1 MSGIAVSAP
10 RLLLR
15 RLHHVMA
22 GRGAPEQRLD
32 EIVRLIAGNMVAE
45 VCSCY
50 LMRAGDVLELFATEG
65 LKKNSVHQTRLRLG
79 EGLVGDIAA
88 HARPLNLSDAQSHPQ
103 FAYRPETGE
112 EAYHSLLG
120 TPILRG
126 GRVIG
131 VLVVQNRTRR
141 TYTEEEVEA
150 LQTVAMVVAE
160 LVSSEQMIAS
170 AEFSDTAGNAT
181 LPHHITG
188 RVLAEGLATGFALM
202 HEPRIEVKRTLSSD
216 SVQELKRLD
225 NAVSALQS
233 SVDALLVATNT
244 LFSDESKEIFEAY
257 KMFAHDKGWLK
268 KLQEAVK
275 SGLTVEAAIK
285 RVQDDTRAR
294 MKEITDPYLR
304 ERLSELD
311 DLANRLYLHL
321 DGRSQVDRRNLQQ
334 DTIVVARN
342 MGAAELLDYDRRH
355 LKAVILEEGT
365 RASHVAIVARAL
377 GVPVIGQCEEVIE
390 TAETGDFI
398 LADGEHGQVFLRPAE
413 DVQEAFY
420 RSMRQREERQAKYA
434 ALRDKPNQSKDGVS
448 LILNVNAGLLIDV
461 DHFHDFGADGI
472 GLFRTELQFMV
483 RSQMPKVDEQTELY
497 SGVLDKLNG
506 KPVVFRTLDVGGDKM
521 LPYLR
526 TKPEENPALGW
537 RAIRIGLDRPAL
549 LRSQLRAMVRA
560 AAGRELSLMF
570 PMIAEVSEFLEAK
583 AILNKEIERA
593 KKRNGGGPS
602 KVNVGTMIEV
612 PSIVWQLPQLLRE
625 VDFVSIGSNDLMQ
638 FFFAVDRGN
647 PIISDRYD
655 TLSPSLLSLLRQ
667 IARSCEEAKTPFS
680 VCGDIAGRPLEV
692 MALMGLGYRNFSM
705 SPEMMGPVKEM
716 ALSADIGKIEPFVRS
731 LCGVRDHSVRDQ
743 LRAFARDHSI
753 IV

>member
-1 MSGIAVSAP
+1 MSGLGISAP

-15 RLHHVMA
+15 KLHQVMA
-22 GRGAPEQRLD
+22 GHGDAEQRLN
-32 EIVRLIAGNMVAE
+32 EIVRLIANNMIAE

-50 LMRAGDVLELFATEG
+50 LRRAGDVLELYATEG
-65 LKKNSVHQTRLRLG
+65 LKKSSVHQTRLRLG

-88 HARPLNLSDAQSHPQ
+88 RARPLNLSDAQSHPQ

-112 EAYHSLLG
+112 EEYHSLLG
-120 TPILRG
+120 SPILRG

-141 TYTEEEVEA
+141 TYTDEEVEA

-160 LVSSEQMIAS
+160 LVSSEQMVA
-170 AEFSDTAGNAT
+170 ATEFSDTAGNAT
-181 LPHHITG
+181 LPHHVTG
-188 RVLAEGLATGFALM
+188 RVLAEGLAGGYALL
-202 HEPRIEVKRTLSSD
+202 HEPRIEVLHTISEDRAK
-216 SVQELKRLD
+216 ELQRL
-225 NAVSALQS
+225 NSAVSALQS
-233 SVDALLVATNT
+233 SVEKLLTATNT
-244 LFSDESKEIFEAY
+244 LFSDESKDIFEAY

-268 KLQEAVK
+268 KLQDAVGT
-275 SGLTVEAAIK
+275 GLTTEAAIK

-321 DGRSQVDRRNLQQ
+321 DGRKQIDRRNLDK
-334 DTIVVARN
+334 DTVVVARN

-355 LKAVILEEGT
+355 LKAVILAEGT
-365 RASHVAIVARAL
+365 RSSHVAIVARAL
-377 GVPVIGQCEEVIE
+377 GVPVVGQCKDIVE
-390 TAETGDFI
+390 TLEQGDFI
-398 LADGEHGQVFLRPAE
+398 LVDGEHGQVFLRPGE
-413 DVQEAFY
+413 DVQEAFA
-420 RSMRQREERQAKYA
+420 RSQGQRALRQAKYA
-434 ALRDKPNQSKDGVS
+434 ALRDKPNISKDGVKLS
-448 LILNVNAGLLIDV
+448 LNINAGLLIDV
-461 DHFHDFGADGI
+461 DHFPELGADGI

-483 RSQMPKVDEQTELY
+483 RSQMPKIDEQTDLY
-497 SGVLDKLNG
+497 SKVLDNLNG
-506 KPVVFRTLDVGGDKM
+506 KPVIFRTLDVGGDKL
-521 LPYLR
+521 LPYLK
-526 TKPEENPALGW
+526 TKAEENPAMGW

-593 KKRNGGGPS
+593 SKKEGGAPS
-602 KVNVGTMIEV
+602 KVRVGTMIEV
-612 PSIVWQLPQLLRE
+612 PSIVWQLDHLLRE
-625 VDFVSIGSNDLMQ
+625 VDFISVGSNDLMQ

-647 PIISDRYD
+647 PKISDRYD
-655 TLSPSLLSLLRQ
+655 TLSPSLLNLLRE
-667 IARSCEEAKTPFS
+667 IAQKCEKAGVPLS
-680 VCGDIAGRPLEV
+680 ICGDIAGRPLEA
-692 MALMGLGYRNFSM
+692 MALLGLGYRNFSM
-705 SPEMMGPVKEM
+705 SAETLGRVKEM
-716 ALSADIGKIEPFVRS
+716 ALSADIKKLESFVNN
-731 LCGVRDHSVRDQ
+731 LCDARDHSVRDQ